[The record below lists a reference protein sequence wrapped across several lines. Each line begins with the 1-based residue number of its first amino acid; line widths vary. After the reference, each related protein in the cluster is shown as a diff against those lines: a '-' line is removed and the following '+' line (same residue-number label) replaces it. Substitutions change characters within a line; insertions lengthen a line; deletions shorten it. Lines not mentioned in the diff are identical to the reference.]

1 MPVFLVAKGIFLFT
15 LHSSGHILSLRHNR
29 MKFFLLSLFVISILG
44 CVIPPEH
51 ATFSALPLQT
61 TSIEPSPTPQPLE
74 SVYPGTTID
83 QVFPILSDRSFSGG
97 DDAKKRALIP
107 IQGFEIEV
115 NEFAPITLRRG
126 KSTLLKFKTM
136 SSDGYWSN
144 LVGASHLLG
153 KNSNQIYIVS
163 TGPGAVCCTN
173 YWIVDINN
181 STPREIFRSE
191 EFGRFRDPMELFDD
205 DGDGI
210 YELVQMDSCF
220 RYFMGDCGTCSPQPR
235 VTFKFDPGTYSYKP
249 AAGIMQDFAKETLVN
264 LENQLAEMASV
275 SKQTEDTQKRHELES
290 IAFDCFVQRLHLGE
304 EEAAWNLFKTYIPKP
319 SKEMMAEIENR
330 LKNCEFYQTLKRSRK
345 IPTKP

>member
-1 MPVFLVAKGIFLFT
+1 
-15 LHSSGHILSLRHNR
+15 

-44 CVIPPEH
+44 CGIPPEH

-61 TSIEPSPTPQPLE
+61 TPIEPSPTPQQPE
-74 SVYPGTTID
+74 STYPGKSID
-83 QVFPILSDRSFSGG
+83 QLFPILSDKSFSGG

-136 SSDGYWSN
+136 SSEGYWSN

-173 YWIVDINN
+173 YWIVDIDS

-191 EFGRFRDPMELFDD
+191 EFGRFRDPMEVFDD
-205 DGDGI
+205 DGDGV

-220 RYFMGDCGTCSPQPR
+220 RYFMGDCGTCSPEPR
-235 VTFKFDPGTYSYKP
+235 ATFKFDPHTNSYKP
-249 AAGIMQDFAKETLVN
+249 AAGIMQDFAKELLVKQ
-264 LENQLAEMASV
+264 ENQLVKMASALV
-275 SKQTEDTQKRHELES
+275 ESEDPQRRSELEA
-290 IAFDCFVQRLHLGE
+290 IAFDCFVQRLHIGD
-304 EEAAWNLFKTYIPKP
+304 EAAAWKLFKKYIPKP
-319 SKEMMAEIENR
+319 SKEMLAEIDNR
-330 LKNCEFYQTLKRSRK
+330 LKNCEFYQALKRTRQISNK
-345 IPTKP
+345 H